1 MKIER
6 IRLHVVRQELGR
18 QRFCYSQ
25 AWYGARTMLLL
36 EMTTDTGVTG
46 WGEAFGNPHVNLA
59 ILEHVYLPMVL
70 GRDPLDRAVLWRPDV
85 QRVARPRPEG
95 SDGGGHQR
103 RGHRLV
109 GHCGQGAGPAGLS
122 ADGRGGTH
130 ACAAYATGFYRTP
143 DTTDANLIDEA
154 LLYAEQGFTGMKV
167 KVGFGVEHDARLIRD
182 IRRAVGDRVA
192 LMIDANHAYNATDAL
207 ALARRV
213 EDLEIGW
220 FEEPV
225 PPEDLRGYC
234 EVRNGTTIPI
244 SGGEA
249 EFTRYGFARLLDA
262 RAVDIVQPDCCVT
275 GGLSE
280 FANVAMLATIHD
292 IRCCPHIWGSAVA
305 LQTGLHAAFSL
316 PDYPE
321 SLTPAPVWLEY
332 DRSTNV
338 LREELNLNRIRMVDG
353 WIDLP
358 ERPGLGFEVNR
369 DVLEHYRICELER
382 SLGQ

>member
-1 MKIER
+1 MYTFPWYWAATR
-6 IRLHVVRQELGR
+6 WTVRSCGAQMYNALRDHGQKGATVEAISAVDIALWDIAGKALG
-18 QRFCYSQ
+18 
-25 AWYGARTMLLL
+25 L
-36 EMTTDTGVTG
+36 
-46 WGEAFGNPHVNLA
+46 P
-59 ILEHVYLPMVL
+59 VYQLM
-70 GRDPLDRAVLWRPDV
+70 G
-85 QRVARPRPEG
+85 
-95 SDGGGHQR
+95 
-103 RGHRLV
+103 
-109 GHCGQGAGPAGLS
+109 GAG
-122 ADGRGGTH
+122 RTH
-130 ACAAYATGFYRTP
+130 VRPYATGFYRTP

-182 IRRAVGDRVA
+182 IRRAVGDRVV

-292 IRCCPHIWGSAVA
+292 IRCCPHIWGQCRGPASRPARCLQSARLPRKPHPRARVA
-305 LQTGLHAAFSL
+305 GIRPQHQRAARGTE
-316 PDYPE
+316 PE
-321 SLTPAPVWLEY
+321 PYSHGRWL
-332 DRSTNV
+332 DRSA
-338 LREELNLNRIRMVDG
+338 REAGTWV
-353 WIDLP
+353 
-358 ERPGLGFEVNR
+358 
-369 DVLEHYRICELER
+369 
-382 SLGQ
+382 

>member
-1 MKIER
+1 M
-6 IRLHVVRQELGR
+6 G
-18 QRFCYSQ
+18 
-25 AWYGARTMLLL
+25 
-36 EMTTDTGVTG
+36 
-46 WGEAFGNPHVNLA
+46 
-59 ILEHVYLPMVL
+59 
-70 GRDPLDRAVLWRPDV
+70 
-85 QRVARPRPEG
+85 
-95 SDGGGHQR
+95 
-103 RGHRLV
+103 
-109 GHCGQGAGPAGLS
+109 GAG
-122 ADGRGGTH
+122 RTH
-130 ACAAYATGFYRTP
+130 VRPYATGFYRTP

-244 SGGEA
+244 SA
-249 EFTRYGFARLLDA
+249 VRPSLRATALPACWMPARWTS
-262 RAVDIVQPDCCVT
+262 VQPDCCVT

-321 SLTPAPVWLEY
+321 SLTPRPC
-332 DRSTNV
+332 
-338 LREELNLNRIRMVDG
+338 G
-353 WIDLP
+353 WNTTAATTCCA
-358 ERPGLGFEVNR
+358 RN
-369 DVLEHYRICELER
+369 
-382 SLGQ
+382 